1 MPKDIPISSKSSLP
15 REACVLT
22 TYQDVLNEITA
33 LSPPPVGFTRVFR
46 GQTGN
51 LGKML
56 PSGLRD
62 KRLRNEEILRR
73 YCHILADDLLGQLA
87 ERHDSDDLYIWA
99 FWAHAIVQH
108 YGPGSK
114 FLDVTRSLDVALWFA
129 LHALE
134 NVSTHH
140 IIGPPGHANPGRD
153 ITTTMPWVRYQPWTG
168 APGWLYVFDVPEG
181 GSQPHPSHGALL
193 DLADAPPAFAS
204 SARIRAQAGCLLV
217 ADSTINGGD
226 LSARYACAPL
236 PVMWPPTDAPETVS
250 APTEALFP
258 VPSQDPW
265 YERLLGIPLVCQL
278 DPATRRV
285 VLERAV
291 PVSIH
296 RPEDPHQIADIARRI
311 IAVEPVRLFPT
322 AIREFSAA
330 VAGSLPAW
338 ATTARLE
345 NATPIM
351 LESPLIFA
359 TPPVDS
365 VSWNQGLLSGE
376 LPDIVDVF
384 DATEDVPAGAVTV
397 TNVFIEFSP
406 LERAGWERVERPG
419 VDMEIL
425 RAVWLVRDGTRA
437 VMYRFSQAWPDGH
450 VSVLG
455 PLPIAFDP
463 ITARFG
469 IETTHGISDLVDSD
483 AFHPVAKPLF
493 LALTLLREL
502 SPVVKASPIPE
513 LVAKSKDGWDII
525 VDVRG
530 TAARLVRARDDHW
543 GDDWYFLW
551 DVEHDEP
558 FTSPHQR
565 LYVVQITADTPWS

>member
-1 MPKDIPISSKSSLP
+1 M
-15 REACVLT
+15 LT
-22 TYQDVLNEITA
+22 TYQDVLREVAA

-51 LGKML
+51 FGKML
-56 PSGLRD
+56 PSGLRG

-73 YCHILADDLLGQLA
+73 YCHILADDLLGQSA

-114 FLDVTRSLDVALWFA
+114 YLDVTRSLDVALWFA

-134 NVSTHH
+134 NVPTHQ
-140 IIGPPGHANPGRD
+140 IIGPPGPADIDRD
-153 ITTTMPWVRYQPWTG
+153 IAVNMQWVRYQLWTE
-168 APGWLYVFDVPEG
+168 APGWLYVFDVPTG
-181 GSQPHPSHGALL
+181 GAEAHPPHGALL
-193 DLADAPPAFAS
+193 DLTDAPPAFAS

-217 ADSTINGGD
+217 ADSAVDGGD
-226 LSARYACAPL
+226 LSGRYACAPL
-236 PVMWPPTDAPETVS
+236 PVAWPLTGVPETVS
-250 APTEALFP
+250 APTEAMFP

-265 YERLLGIPLVCQL
+265 YERLLAIPLVYQL
-278 DPATRRV
+278 DPATRHV

-296 RPEDPHQIADIARRI
+296 LPEDPHQIADIAHRI

-322 AIREFSAA
+322 AIRAFSAE
-330 VAGSLPAW
+330 VARSLPAW

-345 NATPIM
+345 DATPIM

-359 TPPVDS
+359 TPPADS
-365 VSWNQGLLSGE
+365 IFWNQGLLSGE
-376 LPDIVDVF
+376 LADVVDVF
-384 DATEDVPAGAVTV
+384 DATEDVPVGTVPV

-419 VDMEIL
+419 VDMEVL
-425 RAVWLVRDGTRA
+425 RAVWLVRDGTRP

-463 ITARFG
+463 TTAQFG
-469 IETTHGISDLVDSD
+469 IETAHGISDLIDSD
-483 AFHPVAKPLF
+483 VFHPIAKPLF

-502 SPVVKASPIPE
+502 SPVVKASPVPG
-513 LVAKSKDGWDII
+513 LVAESEDGWDIS

-530 TAARLVRARDDHW
+530 TAARLVRAYDDRW

-551 DVEHDEP
+551 DGEQDEP
-558 FTSPHQR
+558 FTSPHHR
-565 LYVVQITADTPWS
+565 LFVVQVTGNTPWSQIDAGEIRRTIASRS

>member
-1 MPKDIPISSKSSLP
+1 M
-15 REACVLT
+15 LT
-22 TYQDVLNEITA
+22 TYQDVLREVAA

-51 LGKML
+51 FGKML
-56 PSGLRD
+56 PSGLRG

-73 YCHILADDLLGQLA
+73 YCHILADDLLGQSA

-114 FLDVTRSLDVALWFA
+114 YLDVTRSLDVALWFA

-134 NVSTHH
+134 NVSARH
-140 IIGPPGHANPGRD
+140 IIGPPGPANSDRD
-153 ITTTMPWVRYQPWTG
+153 ITMTMPWVRYQPWTEG
-168 APGWLYVFDVPEG
+168 PGWLYVFDVPQG

-236 PVMWPPTDAPETVS
+236 PVVWPLMGAPETVN

-278 DPATRRV
+278 DLATRHI

-296 RPEDPHQIADIARRI
+296 LPEDPYQVADIARRI
-311 IAVEPVRLFPT
+311 ITIKPVRLFPT

-330 VAGSLPAW
+330 VARSLPAW

-345 NATPIM
+345 DATPIM

-359 TPPVDS
+359 TPPADS
-365 VSWNQGLLSGE
+365 VFWNQGLLSGD
-376 LPDIVDVF
+376 LADIVDVF
-384 DATEDVPAGAVTV
+384 DASEDVPVDTVPV

-419 VDMEIL
+419 VDMEVL

-455 PLPIAFDP
+455 PLLIAFDP
-463 ITARFG
+463 TTAWFG
-469 IETTHGISDLVDSD
+469 IETAHGISDLVSSD

-502 SPVVKASPIPE
+502 SPVVKASPIPG
-513 LVAKSKDGWDII
+513 LVAESEDGWNII

-530 TAARLVRARDDHW
+530 TAARLVRARGGRCGDH
-543 GDDWYFLW
+543 WYFLW
-551 DVEHDEP
+551 DGEQDEP

-565 LYVVQITADTPWS
+565 LFAVQITVDTPWSQMDAEEIRRTIASRS